1 MRRLRILSAIAL
13 CACLPFADVSASHG
27 NRSVQDSVELV
38 DVVHVEG
45 DVVRSSYHSNS
56 ALHTVV
62 KNEGKV
68 TSEFDVIEDKSGAK
82 TVRVLATDVRGLSRV
97 HVAYGVLE
105 SVRQHQDGARA
116 DEGLPEL
123 DEVA

>member
-13 CACLPFADVSASHG
+13 CAWLPFADVSASHG
-27 NRSVQDSVELV
+27 SGSVHDAVELPH
-38 DVVHVEG
+38 VVHVEG
-45 DVVRSSYHSNS
+45 DVLRSSYHSNC
-56 ALHTVV
+56 ALHTEV
-62 KNEGKV
+62 KNDGKV
-68 TSEFDVIEDKSGAK
+68 TAEFDVIEDKSGAK

-105 SVRQHQDGARA
+105 SVRQHLDAARV

-123 DEVA
+123 D